1 MVEMDI
7 DDIDDMDV
15 EEPPIGDEERLM
27 EENDYLLHQLL
38 IEGTIGERYSE
49 GIRMYINVQIEAGEN
64 PNNIPDDQKA
74 FILGRHI
81 EGTIQKQLRIYQV
94 LKHYEDIVSDG
105 KEMKRILDIL
115 IDLSGKLDKPKVENT
130 YKKDKKYVT
139 DEINNKVSRVLPG
152 IRQIYDDFVRVKIPV
167 HFNSLFNYY
176 VSGHMDGNVKAQ
188 YELFKNDEIFHR
200 EGESLVQGL
209 YNRKCDN
216 HQSIL
221 SREAI
226 TALFAER
233 YAGLEGG
240 RRRKT
245 RSRKKH
251 PTHKKTARRRKNRY
265 RKRSKTIKRK
275 KTKRKKRKN

>member
-1 MVEMDI
+1 M
-7 DDIDDMDV
+7 DDMDV
-15 EEPPIGDEERLM
+15 EDPPIGDDERLAM
-27 EENDYLLHQLL
+27 QGVLNDNAFMLDDLYKK
-38 IEGTIGERYSE
+38 GTIDERFFE
-49 GIRMYINVQIEAGEN
+49 GIRMYINVLIEAGEN

-105 KEMKRILDIL
+105 EEMKRILDIL
-115 IDLSGKLDKPKVENT
+115 IDLSGKLDKPKNEET
-130 YKKDKKYVT
+130 YKTYKKYVT
-139 DEINNKVSRVLPG
+139 DEINNTVSRVLPG

-176 VSGHMDGNVKAQ
+176 VSVHMDGNVKAQ

-209 YNRKCDN
+209 YNRKCDDN
-216 HQSIL
+216 KEIL
-221 SREAI
+221 SIEAI
-226 TALFAER
+226 TALF
-233 YAGLEGG
+233 LEGG

-245 RSRKKH
+245 RSRKTRS
-251 PTHKKTARRRKNRY
+251 THKKTARRRKNRY
-265 RKRSKTIKRK
+265 RKRSKTIKG
-275 KTKRKKRKN
+275 TKKKRQKEKRLDTGF

>member
-1 MVEMDI
+1 MV
-7 DDIDDMDV
+7 DMDV
-15 EEPPIGDEERLM
+15 EDPPIGDDDRLAM
-27 EENDYLLHQLL
+27 QGVLNDNAFMLDDLYKK
-38 IEGTIGERYSE
+38 GTIDERFFE
-49 GIRMYINVQIEAGEN
+49 GIRMYINVLIEEGEN

-105 KEMKRILDIL
+105 EEMKRILDIL
-115 IDLSGKLDKPKVENT
+115 IDLSGKLDKPKNEET
-130 YKKDKKYVT
+130 YKTYKKYVT
-139 DEINNKVSRVLPG
+139 DEINNTVSRVLPG
-152 IRQIYDDFVRVKIPV
+152 IRQIYDDFVRVEIPV

-216 HQSIL
+216 DQSIL

-233 YAGLEGG
+233 DAGIEGG

-275 KTKRKKRKN
+275 KDKKKKD